1 VCPIVF
7 GFVRRDMPVFKK
19 QPARSARTILNEL
32 VERVN
37 TDTER
42 LRVLEKTVDSISSR
56 MNSVEQAL
64 IEERKSVRKSL
75 AEADS
80 MVSKLDDRIAGME
93 KILKEVID
101 RLKKTVTKPELEEL
115 EKIIEIYN
123 PLKSNF
129 MTREEVEALLNE
141 KLKINK

>member
-1 VCPIVF
+1 
-7 GFVRRDMPVFKK
+7 MPVFKK